1 MPLTR
6 SLRNK
11 KILPFS
17 GALFLSLLLLF
28 GFISLRVMA
37 ADKRVLLLPL
47 AFYADESKSYLL
59 QGLKS
64 MFVSRLTGEGLE
76 LVGEDSYAGLLSE
89 EERKGIISEKRA
101 EELARQLKAG
111 YAIFGSVTVAGPG
124 YSLDLSVL
132 DLSKEEVA
140 LRRIS
145 DSGTEDQ
152 FIPKLADVVY
162 DLRAV
167 IAGVDIRRQVASPQE
182 DTGKGLFFKS
192 TVEGGS
198 FRPSGRASLRAA
210 VMSLDTGDLDGDGQA
225 EIVALSRESLM
236 VYKKREKT
244 LELKETLRRATGEDF
259 LKVSVADMDGNGK
272 AEIYLISYYGSRAQS
287 SILEWDGKLRK
298 TGGQPGH
305 LYVVK
310 DHTAGRH
317 VLVFQDS
324 NLTTFFA
331 GKMYTM
337 NVARGASLSQK
348 DPLPLPDETQLYTLM
363 LYDLDR
369 DGRLEFIGLGKP
381 GMEDELAFIYVWD
394 REGAVQ
400 WQSNERVGGTN
411 NAIRFGKP
419 FSGDML
425 PRLSFNSRMAA
436 VDVDNDGKKEI
447 LAITNLPLIGH
458 LDFKLYVRGYL
469 TAFKVQGRG
478 LSQFYKTRTMDWCL
492 SDIQTDQNTLFLSAQ
507 KGEWTNITEEIG
519 RIMWYD

>member
-1 MPLTR
+1 MGLTR

-11 KILPFS
+11 NILPFS
-17 GALFLSLLLLF
+17 GALFLSLLVLL

-47 AFYADESKSYLL
+47 VFYADESKSYLR

-64 MFVSRLTGEGLE
+64 MFASRLSGEGLE

-192 TVEGGS
+192 SSEGAS
-198 FRPSGRASLRAA
+198 FRPSGRSSLRTA

-244 LELKETLRRATGEDF
+244 LELKETFQRATGEEF

-272 AEIYLISYYGSRAQS
+272 AEIYLVSFYGSRAQS
-287 SILEWDGKLRK
+287 TILEWDGRLRK
-298 TGGQPGH
+298 IGGQPGH

-310 DHTAGRH
+310 DQTAGHH

-324 NLTTFFA
+324 NLTNFFA
-331 GKMYTM
+331 GKMYAM
-337 NVARGASLSQK
+337 NVAQGASLSQK
-348 DPLPLPDETQLYTLM
+348 DPLPLPAETQLYTLI

-381 GMEDELAFIYVWD
+381 GMEDELAAIFVWD

-400 WQSNERVGGTN
+400 SQSNERVGGTN
-411 NAIRFGKP
+411 NAIRFGKT

-425 PRLSFNSRMAA
+425 PRLPFNSRMAA
-436 VDVDNDGKKEI
+436 IDVDNDGKKEI
-447 LAITNLPLIGH
+447 LAITNSPLIGH
-458 LDFKLYVRGYL
+458 LDLKLYVKGNL

-478 LSQFYKTRTMDWCL
+478 LSEFYKTRAMDWCL
-492 SDIQTDQNTLFLSAQ
+492 SDIQTSQNTLFLSAH
-507 KGEWTNITEEIG
+507 KGEWSNISDEIG
-519 RIMWYD
+519 RIMWFE